1 MKRGQT
7 TTASNL
13 PSSVSA
19 VFVGVFSTEFMC
31 FHSFSLTFF
40 LSDHPSPLLRQMSGS
55 RVPERAIRIRI
66 INIISFHCDPRC
78 GPLHTQ
84 GREATNI
91 MATES
96 SQLSIYILPPLSSP
110 HTATHT
116 PSAVAKLQ
124 FERRQGRS
132 SSGSGCGRAGG
143 CRARGTPYNGACCW
157 PTFRWNWIGNLPW
170 LVSITKGLV
179 ALDKGCFSN
188 AQNQSLYGPGPL
200 FPPAIQVFLQW
211 SLIKS
216 VKTKLR
222 VISAPPQLL
231 LQGWK
236 KEGDQTPRT
245 ANSWAGVC
253 AGCWAH
259 SDTSMHDAKP
269 ARKVPCSCLRLIQMW
284 ATSASLPEPTNLV
297 TKRRQRFISNV
308 QNNFPISFV
317 AAFTPKARLVIFGG
331 SYHFPWR
338 LFNNGKPQVHLF
350 K

>member
-1 MKRGQT
+1 MILAAARCTHKDGKQRILWQQNPVSCQST
-7 TTASNL
+7 PSL
-13 PSSVSA
+13 PSLPR
-19 VFVGVFSTEFMC
+19 TPQ
-31 FHSFSLTFF
+31 LT
-40 LSDHPSPLLRQMSGS
+40 H
-55 RVPERAIRIRI
+55 
-66 INIISFHCDPRC
+66 
-78 GPLHTQ
+78 
-84 GREATNI
+84 
-91 MATES
+91 
-96 SQLSIYILPPLSSP
+96 PPLWLNCSLRDDRGE
-110 HTATHT
+110 A
-116 PSAVAKLQ
+116 AVAAV
-124 FERRQGRS
+124 
-132 SSGSGCGRAGG
+132 AGG
-143 CRARGTPYNGACCW
+143 RGGGVCRARGTPYNGACCW

-253 AGCWAH
+253 TGCWAH
-259 SDTSMHDAKP
+259 SHTSMRDAKP
-269 ARKVPCSCLRLIQMW
+269 ARKLPSSCPRLIQMW
-284 ATSASLPEPTNLV
+284 AASAFLPEPTNLV
-297 TKRRQRFISNV
+297 TKRGQKFISNV
-308 QNNFPISFV
+308 QNNLPISFV
-317 AAFTPKARLVIFGG
+317 AAFTPKAQLVIFGG

-338 LFNNGKPQVHLF
+338 LFNNGKPQVAPFISPLLQCYNTQCTLSISLCTKNLDLF
-350 K
+350 KVE